1 MIQLLITLVVLGVV
15 WYLIETYVPIA
26 EPFRTIIR
34 IVLILFLCLWL
45 LSTFGIIGGGLH
57 GSLGVR

>member
-15 WYLIETYVPIA
+15 WYLIETYVPMA
-26 EPFRTIIR
+26 EPVKTVIR

-45 LSTFGIIGGGLH
+45 LSIFGIIGRMPLGTRSGL
-57 GSLGVR
+57 